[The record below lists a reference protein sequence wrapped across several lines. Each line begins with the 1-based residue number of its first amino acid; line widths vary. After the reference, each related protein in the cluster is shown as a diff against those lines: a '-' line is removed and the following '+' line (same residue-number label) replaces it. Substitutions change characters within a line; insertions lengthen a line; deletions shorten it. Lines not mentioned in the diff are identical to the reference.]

1 MVNYLIF
8 ILVVAGVYA
17 LLAQSLTLSW
27 GLTGLVNLGL
37 VGFFAIGAYASAMT
51 TKWAGWPIPLGIAF
65 AILVGLGVGF
75 LVTISTLRLRNDYL
89 AIVTLGFAEVVR
101 LVASNEIWLTGGTDG
116 IAGVPSIVPRAWG
129 PNYHITMLVIV
140 TSLAITVHLLLNH
153 LASSPWGRALRAVRE
168 DQVVAA
174 VAGKPVVL
182 LKAQAFSIAA
192 AIAALAGAI
201 YGHYTSYVAPEIYQ
215 PLITIY
221 VFLAVTAGGVGRP
234 LGALIGAYLLI
245 GFLELTRFMAE
256 VVPGVT
262 PVQAAATREIMV
274 GLALILLLRLRPDGL
289 LPERNQRAPKPVAVH
304 PKGTT
309 S

>member
-1 MVNYLIF
+1 MVNYIVF
-8 ILVVAGVYA
+8 ILVIAGVYA

-27 GLTGLVNLGL
+27 GLAGLVNLGL

-51 TKWAGWPIPLGIAF
+51 TKWGGWPIPLGLLA
-65 AILVGLGVGF
+65 AVLLGLAAGF
-75 LVTISTLRLRNDYL
+75 LVTISTLRLRDDYL

-129 PNYHITMLVIV
+129 PNYHLTMLAIV
-140 TSLAITVHLLLNH
+140 TILALAVHMMLRH
-153 LASSPWGRALRAVRE
+153 LAKSPWGRALRAVRE

-174 VAGKPVVL
+174 VAGKPVVV

-234 LGALIGAYLLI
+234 LGAFVGAYLLI

-256 VVPGVT
+256 VVPGIS

-274 GLALILLLRLRPDGL
+274 GLALILLLRLKPNGL
-289 LPERNQRAPKPVAVH
+289 LPEQSQKAPL
-304 PKGTT
+304 TR
-309 S
+309 

>member
-51 TKWAGWPIPLGIAF
+51 TKWGGWPIPLGLLAAVLI
-65 AILVGLGVGF
+65 GLGVGF
-75 LVTISTLRLRNDYL
+75 LVTISTLRLRDDYL

-101 LVASNEIWLTGGTDG
+101 LVAANEIWLTGGTDG

-129 PNYHITMLVIV
+129 PGYHLTMLGIV
-140 TSLAITVHLLLNH
+140 TALALSVHLLLSY
-153 LASSPWGRALRAVRE
+153 LARSPWGRALRAVRE
-168 DQVVAA
+168 DQTVAA
-174 VAGKPVVL
+174 VAGKPVVV

-201 YGHYTSYVAPEIYQ
+201 YGHYTSYVAPDIYQ

-234 LGALIGAYLLI
+234 AGAFIGAYLLI

-256 VVPGVT
+256 VVPGVS

-274 GLALILLLRLRPDGL
+274 GLALILLLRLKPDGL
-289 LPERNQRAPKPVAVH
+289 LPEQTQKAPKEQAA
-304 PKGTT
+304 
-309 S
+309 

>member
-1 MVNYLIF
+1 MINYIVF

-51 TKWAGWPIPLGIAF
+51 TKWGGWPIPLGLLAAVI
-65 AILVGLGVGF
+65 VGLAVGF
-75 LVTISTLRLRNDYL
+75 LVTISTLRLRDDYL

-116 IAGVPSIVPRAWG
+116 IAGIPSIVPRAWG
-129 PNYHITMLVIV
+129 PNYHLTMLAIV
-140 TSLAITVHLLLNH
+140 TALALAVHVMLSY
-153 LASSPWGRALRAVRE
+153 LAQSPWGRALRAVRE

-174 VAGKPVVL
+174 VAGKPVVV
-182 LKAQAFSIAA
+182 LKAQAFSLAA
-192 AIAALAGAI
+192 AIAALAGGI

-234 LGALIGAYLLI
+234 LGAFIGAYLLI

-274 GLALILLLRLRPDGL
+274 GVALILLLRLKPNGL
-289 LPERNQRAPKPVAVH
+289 FPEQNQKAPVLQTLKEIAR
-304 PKGTT
+304 
-309 S
+309 

>member
-8 ILVVAGVYA
+8 ILVVAGIYA

-51 TKWAGWPIPLGIAF
+51 TKWSGWPIPLGLLAAVI
-65 AILVGLGVGF
+65 IGLAVGF
-75 LVTISTLRLRNDYL
+75 LVTISTLRLRDDYL

-101 LVASNEIWLTGGTDG
+101 LVAANEIWLTGGADG

-129 PNYHITMLVIV
+129 QGYHLTMLGIV
-140 TSLAITVHLLLNH
+140 TMLALGVHLLLSH
-153 LASSPWGRALRAVRE
+153 LARSPWGRALRAVRE
-168 DQVVAA
+168 DQIVAA

-201 YGHYTSYVAPEIYQ
+201 YGHYTSYVAPDIYQ

-234 LGALIGAYLLI
+234 AGAFLGAYLLI

-256 VVPGVT
+256 VVPGVS

-274 GLALILLLRLRPDGL
+274 GLALILLLRLKPEGL
-289 LPERNQRAPKPVAVH
+289 LPEQSQKAPKEKTA
-304 PKGTT
+304 
-309 S
+309 

>member
-1 MVNYLIF
+1 MLNYIVF

-37 VGFFAIGAYASAMT
+37 VGFFAIGAYASAMA
-51 TKWAGWPIPLGIAF
+51 TKWGGWPIPLGLLF
-65 AILVGLGVGF
+65 AVLVGLAVGF
-75 LVTISTLRLRNDYL
+75 VVTISTLRLRDDYL

-101 LVASNEIWLTGGTDG
+101 LIASNEIWLTGGTDG

-129 PNYHITMLVIV
+129 PSYHLTMLAIV
-140 TSLAITVHLLLNH
+140 TALALAVHLALFH
-153 LASSPWGRALRAVRE
+153 LAKSPWGRALRAVRE

-182 LKAQAFSIAA
+182 LKAQAFSMAA

-201 YGHYTSYVAPEIYQ
+201 YGHYTSYVAPDIYQ

-234 LGALIGAYLLI
+234 LGALVGAYLLI

-256 VVPGVT
+256 VVPDVT

-274 GLALILLLRLRPDGL
+274 GLALILLLRLKPNGL
-289 LPERNQRAPKPVAVH
+289 LPEQNQKAPKEKAA
-304 PKGTT
+304 
-309 S
+309 